1 MRFPKK
7 HVLNGTTCQDQR
19 HLLIDRI
26 AFAAAMP
33 LLEMRIWRMRIPR
46 DFAMEIPGTYWKMME
61 NVDLFPPNFL
71 ILWTDVVKSIK
82 PKPLMVYAIG
92 FTIWSLKKTKLKKK
106 YDILAANVGS
116 ISRCFKFANFEGR
129 PKDDLFHTRLKQ
141 TTPSESVV
149 FLAVLWHRSLTD
161 WSSSK
166 PPRMIFSRM
175 RCHGAS

>member
-92 FTIWSLKKTKLKKK
+92 FTIWSLKKTKFKK
-106 YDILAANVGS
+106 NMTFWQPMS
-116 ISRCFKFANFEGR
+116 
-129 PKDDLFHTRLKQ
+129 
-141 TTPSESVV
+141 
-149 FLAVLWHRSLTD
+149 AVYQD
-161 WSSSK
+161 VSSS
-166 PPRMIFSRM
+166 PTLRDAPRMICSILGWSKPHLPNHSFSLPFFDIGR
-175 RCHGAS
+175 